1 MEEVV
6 MLWIYFESR
15 VNKFIDRLNV
25 NCERKNRVKDISIYR
40 LIKFIGLKSFYLY
53 IL

>member
-15 VNKFIDRLNV
+15 ANKLTDRLNV

-40 LIKFIGLKSFYLY
+40 SIKFTGLKSPYLH